1 MDGTDMLDPAQMGAL
16 VADLKPGAQATVTVW
31 RDAKPKVIA
40 LKQVA
45 AGAQKRGEALRGD

>member
-1 MDGTDMLDPAQMGAL
+1 MTDPAQMGAL

-40 LKQVA
+40 LKHVA
-45 AGAQKRGEALRGD
+45 LLVRRREEKLFVAIDLG